1 MSAIDLPFLGQDA
14 HLRRCAFSRYG
25 EWKLALHHWHDAN
38 QGVLHLQLPFF
49 PRYCPLQRSADCRR
63 GLPI

>member
-25 EWKLALHHWHDAN
+25 EWKLALHHWHDVGFHNLGEGAC
-38 QGVLHLQLPFF
+38 L
-49 PRYCPLQRSADCRR
+49 R
-63 GLPI
+63 